1 MSFAGTKF
9 ARAACTLVEIVIVI
23 AMIALLAASALPGF
37 LRARKRSQTAHI
49 PNDLRLTKA
58 TADPCAIDAS
68 NKTRDLVGA

>member
-23 AMIALLAASALPGF
+23 AIIALLAASALPSF

-58 TADPCAIDAS
+58 TSDPCASGES
-68 NKTRDLVGA
+68 NKTRDPVGA

>member
-1 MSFAGTKF
+1 MSAGTKF

-49 PNDLRLTKA
+49 PNDLRLTKV
-58 TADPCAIDAS
+58 TADPRAIDES
-68 NKTRDLVGA
+68 NKTRDPVGA

>member
-23 AMIALLAASALPGF
+23 AIIMLLAASALPGF
-37 LRARKRSQTAHI
+37 LRARKRGQTMHI

-58 TADPCAIDAS
+58 TADPCAIAES
-68 NKTRDLVGA
+68 NKTRDPVGT

>member
-23 AMIALLAASALPGF
+23 AIIALLAASALPGF

-58 TADPCAIDAS
+58 MADPCAIDES
-68 NKTRDLVGA
+68 NKTRNPVGT

>member
-23 AMIALLAASALPGF
+23 AIIALLAASALPGF

-49 PNDLRLTKA
+49 LNHLRLTKA
-58 TADPCAIDAS
+58 TAES
-68 NKTRDLVGA
+68 NKTCHLVGG